1 MTNFDNEQVLEDDYP
16 VYAGY
21 WYVLDGQPRQST
33 LTGTIADLKRRTGA
47 QEVRRCNLV
56 GRNLP
61 MADMALTEMPD
72 DWDDDWSDIDNEW
85 EP

>member
-16 VYAGY
+16 VYDGY
-21 WYVLDGQPRQST
+21 WYVLDGQPRQSM
-33 LTGTIADLKRRTGA
+33 LIGTVADLKRRTGT
-47 QEVRRCNLV
+47 QEVRSCNLV

-61 MADMALTEMPD
+61 MADMSLTEMP
-72 DWDDDWSDIDNEW
+72 DDWSDIDNEW